1 MHGHE
6 RIQKNVPGGPK
17 EIYVSNGGPRAI
29 VGNSTT

>member
-17 EIYVSNGGPRAI
+17 EIYVSNGGPI